1 MNRFLNYKKNIETT
15 IDSNE
20 ARDQRFRIITGYN
33 EIYDSITIN
42 KQYPDPELV
51 DSISYLKLE
60 KEYLKNELNKVEY
73 SIDSLQKL
81 K

>member
-1 MNRFLNYKKNIETT
+1 MNGFLNYKKNIETA
-15 IDSNE
+15 IDSNQ
-20 ARDQRFRIITGYN
+20 ARDQRFRLMTGYN
-33 EIYDSITIN
+33 EIYDSITMN
-42 KQYPDPELV
+42 KQYPYPELV

-60 KEYLKNELNKVEY
+60 KGFLKNELNKIEY